1 MTWAKTGLLLAVGGL
16 AGMALAAILD
26 ASDKAAE
33 KDRDNVDA
41 LECLIED
48 IRSEAEWAMEECVTD
63 EDRENVYAKVRDS
76 VHNLQ
81 VALQESGEAIN
92 AELYRQA
99 ALAPSK
105 EEFENSLENLVQVVK
120 VKMDNFD

>member
-26 ASDKAAE
+26 ASDKVAE
-33 KDRDNVDA
+33 KDRDDADA
-41 LECLIED
+41 LERLIED
-48 IRSEAEWAMEECVTD
+48 IRNEAEWAMEECVTD

-81 VALQESGEAIN
+81 VALQEGGEAIN

-99 ALAPSK
+99 ALAPGK
-105 EEFENSLENLVQVVK
+105 KEFENSLENLVQGFK